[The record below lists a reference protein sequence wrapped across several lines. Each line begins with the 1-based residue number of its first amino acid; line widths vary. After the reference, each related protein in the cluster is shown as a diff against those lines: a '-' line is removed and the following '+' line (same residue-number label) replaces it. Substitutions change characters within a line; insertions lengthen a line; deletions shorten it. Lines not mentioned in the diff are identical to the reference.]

1 MESKSIVEEMKRY
14 LPVIEALENEPE
26 LWNRFTKGTGIATA
40 NGYRNAISQFKESQP
55 TVICKDPH
63 GHNMCLSKGFPCCQD
78 CGGTNVLDA
87 ISESQPTVD
96 KSINWKELRDSFFFE
111 CTDVISVCDGR
122 VKDRKVNMTPHN
134 LFEWFKSNIE
144 QQQPT
149 EVERMKWVKV
159 EDRLPEIEGYYKV
172 KYDDGTEDEKP
183 FRIRPRNNIHGFMTM
198 NIVTHWMDSTQN
210 TQADED
216 VRDYEASDKPV
227 IEHPCDAPL
236 KDGATIEQRFQKQ
249 YEKCMLSLSDIIEEV
264 QSLYELYKGVP
275 KQ

>member
-1 MESKSIVEEMKRY
+1 MEECERLAQVGETWQKKYYELNPPRQPVRLDFN
-14 LPVIEALENEPE
+14 LPNEN
-26 LWNRFTKGTGIATA
+26 
-40 NGYRNAISQFKESQP
+40 Q
-55 TVICKDPH
+55 
-63 GHNMCLSKGFPCCQD
+63 QD
-78 CGGTNVLDA
+78 
-87 ISESQPTVD
+87 
-96 KSINWKELRDSFFFE
+96 RD
-111 CTDVISVCDGR
+111 
-122 VKDRKVNMTPHN
+122 
-134 LFEWFKSNIE
+134 
-144 QQQPT
+144 
-149 EVERMKWVKV
+149 VERMKWVKV